1 MEALPEGE
9 RRVPRMNW
17 LPPHSNYHQKA
28 ISLATNH
35 TPKPNL
41 LLESPMRRGPTI
53 CDNPGATLDQNG
65 SWSGNRI
72 DPRPAR

>member
-1 MEALPEGE
+1 MEAIYEGE

-17 LPPHSNYHQKA
+17 LSPHSNYHHKA

-41 LLESPMRRGPTI
+41 LLESVMR
-53 CDNPGATLDQNG
+53 
-65 SWSGNRI
+65 
-72 DPRPAR
+72 